1 MTNPE
6 LIPGDVVVC
15 RNATHMFIGCGGE
28 PNSFGFM
35 KLWFLS
41 KIGYEIHTMV
51 ISANFGEQEDLD
63 QALMNHNVVLIG
75 TDQNGNE

>member
-41 KIGYEIHTMV
+41 LSGTVWWTWPSDPPNIDNRHFKFSYV
-51 ISANFGEQEDLD
+51 KQ
-63 QALMNHNVVLIG
+63 VLISSLH
-75 TDQNGNE
+75 TNDTNE